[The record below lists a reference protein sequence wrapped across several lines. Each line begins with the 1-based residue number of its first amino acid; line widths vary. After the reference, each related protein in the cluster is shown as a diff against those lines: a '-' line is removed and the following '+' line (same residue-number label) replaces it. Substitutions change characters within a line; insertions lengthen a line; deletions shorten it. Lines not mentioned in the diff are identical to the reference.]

1 MQVTASAGGHAGGTE
16 RGLRS
21 RFKASFELVEAKLH
35 PPWARPGIVPRT
47 ELVDRLVAAQPRL
60 ICAVAPPGYG
70 KTTLLVQWAQ
80 RNPRRVG
87 WISVDHHDNDPVVLL
102 TYLAAALDRIEPID
116 PDVLLPLSLPGV
128 VAATVVPR
136 LAAEVSSMTE
146 PVWLVLD
153 HVELLSNQECLDA
166 VAELAVRLPEGSCL
180 ALASR
185 SRPPLPMRSWGG
197 RAIEMGV
204 AELAMGMGE
213 ARQLLEG
220 AEVGLPDADVD
231 ELVGR
236 TEGWP
241 VGLYLAAL
249 ALRAGG
255 PGPSAGPAFTGQDRF
270 LADYLRSELLDRL
283 SPELVAFL
291 TRTAVLDQMSG
302 PLCDAV
308 LGGSGSGRLLASL
321 EGSNLLLVALDRRQE
336 WYRYHQLFRELLLA
350 ELDRREPGLAQQLHD
365 RAAAWCEANDLPET
379 AIDHAQAAGDPDRV
393 ARLVRGLAQPAY
405 AAGRFSTVRRWLA
418 WFEDQGLVQRYPP
431 VAVQGAWLHALVG
444 QPADAERWADAA
456 ERSSFIG
463 TLPDGST
470 TESWVALLRALLCRD
485 GVERMRVDA
494 QTAVAGLDPGSP
506 WRATAILLEGI
517 GYLLDGQADRA
528 DPILAHAAE
537 VAAEA
542 RAMPAAS
549 AALAE
554 RSIVAMDRDEWD
566 QADTLAEQA
575 LGIMRAGRL
584 DNYVMSPLIYAV
596 AARTAIHRGDLALAR
611 EQLALAANLRPLLT
625 YAMPHRSVQTLL
637 ELGRAHLALDDGAGA
652 RTVLSQ
658 ARDILQRRPDL
669 GVLPRQ
675 AEELWSRADS
685 SDDKPTGVSSL
696 TTAELRLLP
705 LLPTHLTFAEI
716 GQQLYVSRHTVKTQ
730 AISVYRKLGVS
741 SRSQAVQRLQE
752 LGPRA

>member
-1 MQVTASAGGHAGGTE
+1 
-16 RGLRS
+16 
-21 RFKASFELVEAKLH
+21 
-35 PPWARPGIVPRT
+35 VPRT
-47 ELVDRLVAAQPRL
+47 ELVDRLVATQPRL
-60 ICAVAPPGYG
+60 ICVVAPPGYG
-70 KTTLLVQWAQ
+70 KTTLLAQWAQ
-80 RNPRRVG
+80 RNQRRVA
-87 WISVDHHDNDPVVLL
+87 WISVDHHDNDPAVLL
-102 TYLAAALDRIEPID
+102 SYLAAALDRIEPID
-116 PDVLLPLSLPGV
+116 PDVLQPLSLPGV

-166 VAELAVRLPEGSCL
+166 LAELAVRLPEGSCL

-185 SRPPLPMRSWGG
+185 SRPPLPMRSRGG
-197 RAIEMGV
+197 QAVEVGV
-204 AELAMGMGE
+204 AELAMGKGK
-213 ARQLLEG
+213 ARLLLEG
-220 AEVGLPDADVD
+220 AGVGLAEGDVD

-255 PGPSAGPAFTGQDRF
+255 PHASAGSAFSGQDRF

-283 SPELVAFL
+283 SPELVRFL

-308 LGGSGSGRLLASL
+308 LGGGGSDRLLASL

-350 ELDRREPGLAQQLHD
+350 ELDRREPGLAPQLHA

-379 AIDHAQAAGDPDRV
+379 AIDHAQAAGDADRV
-393 ARLVRGLAQPAY
+393 ARLVRELAQPAY

-431 VAVQGAWLHALVG
+431 VAVQGAWLHTLVG

-456 ERSSFIG
+456 ERSSFAG

-517 GYLLDGQADRA
+517 GYLLDGQADLA
-528 DPILAHAAE
+528 DPILAHAAD

-566 QADTLAEQA
+566 KADTLAEEA
-575 LGIMRAGRL
+575 LGILRAGRL
-584 DNYVMSPLIYAV
+584 DNYVMSPLVYAV
-596 AARTAIHRGDLALAR
+596 AARTAIHRGDVALAR
-611 EQLALAANLRPLLT
+611 EQLALAAHRRPLLT
-625 YAMPHRSVQTLL
+625 YAMPHRAVQTLL
-637 ELGRAHLALDDGAGA
+637 ELGRAHLALDDGAGVG
-652 RTVLSQ
+652 TVLSQ

-669 GVLPRQ
+669 GILPQQ
-675 AEELWSRADS
+675 AEELRSRADAS
-685 SDDKPTGVSSL
+685 PDTPTGLSSL

-752 LGPRA
+752 LGLSA

>member
-1 MQVTASAGGHAGGTE
+1 LQVTASAGGHAGGTE

-128 VAATVVPR
+128 VAATVMPR

-456 ERSSFIG
+456 ERSSFTG

>member
-1 MQVTASAGGHAGGTE
+1 M
-16 RGLRS
+16 RS
-21 RFKASFELVEAKLH
+21 RGSRAVE
-35 PPWARPGIVPRT
+35 V
-47 ELVDRLVAAQPRL
+47 
-60 ICAVAPPGYG
+60 
-70 KTTLLVQWAQ
+70 
-80 RNPRRVG
+80 
-87 WISVDHHDNDPVVLL
+87 
-102 TYLAAALDRIEPID
+102 
-116 PDVLLPLSLPGV
+116 
-128 VAATVVPR
+128 
-136 LAAEVSSMTE
+136 
-146 PVWLVLD
+146 
-153 HVELLSNQECLDA
+153 
-166 VAELAVRLPEGSCL
+166 
-180 ALASR
+180 
-185 SRPPLPMRSWGG
+185 
-197 RAIEMGV
+197 GV
-204 AELAMGMGE
+204 AELAMGARE
-213 ARQLLEG
+213 ARLLLEG

-255 PGPSAGPAFTGQDRF
+255 PHPSAGSAFTGQDRF
-270 LADYLRSELLDRL
+270 LADFLRSELLDRL
-283 SPELVAFL
+283 SPELVRFL

-308 LGGSGSGRLLASL
+308 LASGGSGRLLASL

-350 ELDRREPGLAQQLHD
+350 ELDRREPGLAPQLHD
-365 RAAAWCEANDLPET
+365 RAAAWCEANGLPET

-393 ARLVRGLAQPAY
+393 ARLVWELAQPAY
-405 AAGRFSTVRRWLA
+405 AAGRFSTVRHWLA
-418 WFEDQGLVQRYPP
+418 WFEDQGMVQRYPP
-431 VAVQGAWLHALVG
+431 VAVQGAWLHALAG
-444 QPADAERWADAA
+444 RPADAERWADAA
-456 ERSSFIG
+456 ERSSFAG

-485 GVERMRVDA
+485 GIERMLVDA

-506 WRATAILLEGI
+506 WLATAILLEGI

-528 DPILAHAAE
+528 DPILEHAAE

-549 AALAE
+549 AALAQ

-566 QADTLAEQA
+566 QAGTLAERA
-575 LGIMRAGRL
+575 LWVMRAGRL

-596 AARTAIHRGDLALAR
+596 AARTATHRGDVALAR
-611 EQLALAANLRPLLT
+611 EQLAQAAKLRPLLT
-625 YAMPHRSVQTLL
+625 YAMPHRAVQALL
-637 ELGRAHLALDDGAGA
+637 ELGRAHLGLDDGAAA

-669 GVLPRQ
+669 GILPRQ
-675 AEELWSRADS
+675 AEELWSRTDTIHQ
-685 SDDKPTGVSSL
+685 KPTGLPSL

-752 LGPRA
+752 LGLSA

>member
-128 VAATVVPR
+128 VAATVMPR

-456 ERSSFIG
+456 ERSSFTG

-485 GVERMRVDA
+485 GVERMRGDA

-637 ELGRAHLALDDGAGA
+637 ELGRAHVALDDGAGA

>member
-128 VAATVVPR
+128 VAATVMPR

-456 ERSSFIG
+456 ERSSFTG

>member
-1 MQVTASAGGHAGGTE
+1 M
-16 RGLRS
+16 
-21 RFKASFELVEAKLH
+21 
-35 PPWARPGIVPRT
+35 PRT
-47 ELVDRLVAAQPRL
+47 ELVDRLVAARPRL
-60 ICAVAPPGYG
+60 LSVVAPPGYG
-70 KTTLLVQWAQ
+70 KTTLLAQWAQ
-80 RNPRRVG
+80 RNQRRVA
-87 WISVDHHDNDPVVLL
+87 WISVDHHDNDPAVLL

-116 PDVLLPLSLPGV
+116 PDVLQPLSLPGV
-128 VAATVVPR
+128 VATTVVRR
-136 LAAEVSSMTE
+136 LAAEVASMTE

-153 HVELLSNQECLDA
+153 HLELLSNQECLDT
-166 VAELAVRLPEGSCL
+166 VAELAVGLPEGSCL

-185 SRPPLPMRSWGG
+185 SRPRLPMRS
-197 RAIEMGV
+197 RDSQALEVGV
-204 AELAMGMGE
+204 AELAMGARE
-213 ARQLLEG
+213 ARLLLEG

-255 PGPSAGPAFTGQDRF
+255 PHPSAGSAFTGQDRF

-283 SPELVAFL
+283 SPELVRFL

-308 LGGSGSGRLLASL
+308 LAGGGSGRLLASL

-350 ELDRREPGLAQQLHD
+350 ELDRREPGLAPQLHD
-365 RAAAWCEANDLPET
+365 RAAAWCEANGLPDT

-393 ARLVRGLAQPAY
+393 ARLVWELAQPAY
-405 AAGRFSTVRRWLA
+405 AAGRFSTVRNWLA
-418 WFEDQGLVQRYPP
+418 WFEDQGMVQRYPP
-431 VAVQGAWLHALVG
+431 VAVQGAWLHALAG
-444 QPADAERWADAA
+444 RPADAERWADVA
-456 ERSSFIG
+456 ERSSFAG

-485 GVERMRVDA
+485 GVERMLVDA

-537 VAAEA
+537 VATEA

-549 AALAE
+549 AALAQ

-566 QADTLAEQA
+566 KAGTLAERA
-575 LGIMRAGRL
+575 LWALRAGRL
-584 DNYVMSPLIYAV
+584 DNYVLSPLIYAV
-596 AARTAIHRGDLALAR
+596 AARTAIHRGDVALAR
-611 EQLALAANLRPLLT
+611 EQLDQAAKLRPLLT
-625 YAMPHRSVQTLL
+625 YSMPHRSVQTLL
-637 ELGRAHLALDDGAGA
+637 ELGRAHLGLDDGAA
-652 RTVLSQ
+652 VRTVLSQ

-669 GVLPRQ
+669 GILPRQ
-675 AEELWSRADS
+675 AEELWSRADTIHQ
-685 SDDKPTGVSSL
+685 KPTGLPSL

-741 SRSQAVQRLQE
+741 SRSQAVQRLEE
-752 LGPRA
+752 LGLST

>member
-1 MQVTASAGGHAGGTE
+1 VTASAGGHAGEAE
-16 RGLRS
+16 RGPHS
-21 RFKASFELVEAKLH
+21 RFRPPLELVEAKLH
-35 PPWARPGIVPRT
+35 PPWARQGIVPRT
-47 ELVDRLVAAQPRL
+47 ELVDRLVAAHPRL
-60 ICAVAPPGYG
+60 ICVVAPPGYG
-70 KTTLLVQWAQ
+70 KTTLLAQWAQ
-80 RNPRRVG
+80 RNQRRVA
-87 WISVDHHDNDPVVLL
+87 WISVDDHDNDPAVLL
-102 TYLAAALDRIEPID
+102 AYLAAALNRIEPID
-116 PDVLLPLSLPGV
+116 PDVLQSLPRPGV
-128 VAATVVPR
+128 AAATVVPR
-136 LAAEVSSMTE
+136 LAAEVSSMAE

-185 SRPPLPMRSWGG
+185 SRPPLPMRARGD
-197 RAIEMGV
+197 RALEVGV
-204 AELAMGMGE
+204 AELAMGTSE
-213 ARQLLEG
+213 ARRLLEG
-220 AEVGLPDADVD
+220 AEVELPDADVD

-255 PGPSAGPAFTGQDRF
+255 PHASAGSPFTGEDRF

-283 SPELVAFL
+283 SPELVQFL

-308 LGGSGSGRLLASL
+308 LAGSGSGRLLASL

-350 ELDRREPGLAQQLHD
+350 ELDRREPGLVPQLHD
-365 RAAAWCEANDLPET
+365 RAATWCEANGLPET
-379 AIDHAQAAGDPDRV
+379 AIYHAQAAGDPDRV
-393 ARLVRGLAQPAY
+393 ARLVRELAQPAY

-431 VAVQGAWLHALVG
+431 VAVQGAWLHALAG

-456 ERSSFIG
+456 ERSSFAG

-485 GVERMRVDA
+485 GIERMRADA

-517 GYLLDGQADRA
+517 GYLLDGQPDRA
-528 DPILAHAAE
+528 DPVLANAAE

-542 RAMPAAS
+542 GAMPAAS

-554 RSIVAMDRDEWD
+554 RCIVAMDRDEWD
-566 QADTLAEQA
+566 QADDLAEQA
-575 LGIMRAGRL
+575 LGTLRAGRL
-584 DNYVMSPLIYAV
+584 ANYVMGPLIYAV
-596 AARTAIHRGDLALAR
+596 AARTAVHRGDLGVAR
-611 EQLALAANLRPLLT
+611 EQLALAAPLRPLLT
-625 YAMPHRSVQTLL
+625 YAMPHRAVQTLL
-637 ELGRAHLALDDGAGA
+637 ELSRAHLALDDAAGA

-658 ARDILQRRPDL
+658 ARDILRRRPDL
-669 GVLPRQ
+669 GILPKQ
-675 AEELWSRADS
+675 AEELRSRADTS
-685 SDDKPTGVSSL
+685 NDTPAGVSSL

-741 SRSQAVQRLQE
+741 SRSQAVQRLKE
-752 LGPRA
+752 LGLGA